1 MKITEKDVEHVAT
14 LARLRF
20 KEDEVNLFTQQL
32 NDILEYFEKLKN
44 INTKNIDP
52 STHAVNLSNVFRE
65 DEVRSSLPSDES
77 LKNAPDSE
85 QTYFKVPKII
95 EV

>member
-1 MKITEKDVEHVAT
+1 MKITNKDVEHVAT

-20 KEDEVNLFTQQL
+20 DKEEVGLFTDQL
-32 NDILEYFEKLKN
+32 NKILGYFEKLKN
-44 INTKNIDP
+44 VDTTNVAP
-52 STHAVNLSNVFRE
+52 STHAVDLSNAFRE
-65 DEVRSSLPSDES
+65 DAVKKSLPSDES

-85 QTYFKVPKII
+85 QSFFKVPKII

>member
-1 MKITEKDVEHVAT
+1 MKITKKDVEHVAA
-14 LARLRF
+14 LAHLRF
-20 KEDEVNLFTQQL
+20 KEDEVNLFTKQL
-32 NDILEYFEKLKN
+32 NDILENFEKLKN
-44 INTKNIDP
+44 VDTTDVEP

-65 DEVRSSLPSDES
+65 DDAGNSLPSDES

-85 QTYFKVPKII
+85 QSYFKVPKII